1 MMYAIVTDSCTDL
14 NRELIENYDDLTILP
29 MSYTISGETCTQ
41 AFYDEA
47 AIRAFYDRLRAGEN
61 CTTAQV
67 SPGEFYEA
75 YKALAVQG
83 KEILSIQFSSALSGT
98 FSSAMMAREM
108 VLEEYPDAVIE
119 VVDTLGASAGE
130 GLMLY
135 DALLNRAAGMSL
147 QENAAWIREHVQ
159 QYAQWFTVDDLKFLK
174 RGGRCSPSA
183 AFFGSMLSIKPVL
196 HVDETGRLVARQKVR
211 GRHQALKALA
221 AKFGDLN
228 DGVDQIMFISH
239 ADCEADA
246 LFLKE
251 QLVNAYGC
259 SPEKII
265 LSHIGPVIGSHAGP
279 STVAFFFHAK
289 ERG

>member
-1 MMYAIVTDSCTDL
+1 MYAIVTDSCSDL
-14 NRELIENYDDLTILP
+14 NRDLIKSFEKLTILP
-29 MSYTISGETCTQ
+29 MSYTISGETYTQ

-47 AIRAFYDRLRAGEN
+47 TIKAFYDRLRTGEN

-75 YKALAVQG
+75 YKALVEQG
-83 KEILSIQFSSALSGT
+83 EEVLSIQFSSALSGT
-98 FSSAMMAREM
+98 CSAAMMAREM

-130 GLMLY
+130 GLIVY
-135 DALLNRAAGMSL
+135 DALLNRDQGMSV
-147 QENAAWIREHVQ
+147 QENASWIRANVQ
-159 QYAQWFTVDDLKFLK
+159 HYAQWFTVNDLQFLK

-196 HVDETGRLVARQKVR
+196 HVDAAGKLIARQKVR
-211 GRHQALKALA
+211 GRLQALKSLA
-221 AKFGDLN
+221 AKFGELN
-228 DGVDQIMFISH
+228 NGVDQVMFISH

-246 LFLKE
+246 MFLKE
-251 QLVNAYGC
+251 QLVNVYGC
-259 SPEKII
+259 NAEKII
-265 LSHIGPVIGSHAGP
+265 LSNVGPVIGSHSGP
-279 STVAFFFHAK
+279 GTVAFFFHAK